1 MDATIEDQA
10 TTASKRDALALA
22 QLILD
27 IYKDKNQ
34 EGTMLDSA
42 ESE

>member
-1 MDATIEDQA
+1 MNTIEEGEITLA
-10 TTASKRDALALA
+10 RKRDALALA

-34 EGTMLDSA
+34 EGAMLDSA
-42 ESE
+42 EAE